1 MTHKCIS
8 GSMVVIFVPN
18 TDECPVMQQFVPEL
32 YKNEAVLE
40 EEADT
45 TKKEK
50 ELNTNISK
58 TETTWERE
66 G

>member
-1 MTHKCIS
+1 M
-8 GSMVVIFVPN
+8 IFVPN